1 MILCNDVIIHICE
14 FISTSDLLSLSST
27 CSDFRSIILFDVH
40 TMKNHTFTVL
50 KEFNNL
56 KFLEEIPF
64 KIFNLRLQCNSIS
77 DEDFTFIRGIH
88 KLDMRDCNQETIT
101 DKAFENLKGIHTL
114 DMSWCNQKWITDKAF
129 ENLKGIHS
137 LNIRGCSHIDR
148 KGRRCKGITDKAFE
162 NLKGIHTL
170 DMSNCKQRWITD
182 KAFENLKGIHILI
195 MRDCN
200 KETITDKA
208 FENLKGIH
216 TLRI

>member
-114 DMSWCNQKWITDKAF
+114 NMSWCNQKT
-129 ENLKGIHS
+129 
-137 LNIRGCSHIDR
+137 
-148 KGRRCKGITDKAFE
+148 ITDKAFE

-170 DMSNCKQRWITD
+170 DMSWCKQKWITD

-216 TLRI
+216 TLR